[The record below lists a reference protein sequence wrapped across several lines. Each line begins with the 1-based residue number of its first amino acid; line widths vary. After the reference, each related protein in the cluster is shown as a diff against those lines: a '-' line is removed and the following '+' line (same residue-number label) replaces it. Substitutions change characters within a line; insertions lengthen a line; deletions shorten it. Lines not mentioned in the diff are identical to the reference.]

1 MMWSVDR
8 KYFDSTLR
16 SSPGLRWKRERD
28 EARVEVERL
37 RAQVRRLLAL
47 ENGDWRARYSDASRD
62 VERLREALAFY
73 ADPATYQ
80 AMAPRD
86 DALDGIVPI
95 KADRGERARVVL
107 DG

>member
-1 MMWSVDR
+1 MWSVDL
-8 KYFDSTLR
+8 KYFESTLR
-16 SSPGLRWKRERD
+16 SSPGLRWKRERN
-28 EARVEVERL
+28 EARAE
-37 RAQVRRLLAL
+37 A
-47 ENGDWRARYSDASRD
+47 
-62 VERLREALAFY
+62 ERLREALAFY